1 MGAARADVIADRVIV
16 MNTKL
21 DFPAVP
27 RLLRGLL
34 LCLPWLALPS
44 AANAAGTWTLDRVLA
59 VAADGQP
66 DSAALHAA
74 ARGAEA
80 DAEVAAALP
89 PPMWRAGIVNLPVTG
104 RDAFDPNVDDMTM
117 RMVGIEQA
125 WPSRALR
132 EASAG
137 MARSRAGMYDAEAAM
152 RARMRAE
159 RAGMAWLDA
168 WLAGRRVALYQAQ
181 IEVLA
186 QAEAAALAAAGE
198 GMDGASAV
206 LEWRSM
212 RAMRELAVLRER
224 QQRDQA
230 LAELAARIGV
240 TVSADQLA
248 DALPEWPA
256 PDAQALR
263 ASLARLPDVARL
275 DAEAA
280 EADAERAM
288 RAAEA
293 RPQWT
298 WMFGYGERMPG
309 MPEMAS
315 LEVRVNFD
323 GLFGRR
329 QSLRESAA
337 AARGEAVALR
347 RDDRLR
353 GLAADLESA
362 LVAEE
367 RAREALVLIE
377 HDLLPLRR
385 RQAEL
390 AEARYAQGA
399 GELMAA
405 FEARNA
411 LLEIEAER
419 WMSVETLW
427 RARLR
432 LVRLDADRNEE
443 HTP

>member
-1 MGAARADVIADRVIV
+1 MK
-16 MNTKL
+16 TKL
-21 DFPAVP
+21 HTLVP
-27 RLLRGLL
+27 RGVLRGLL
-34 LCLPWLALPS
+34 LCLPWLVLP
-44 AANAAGTWTLDRVLA
+44 ATAGAAGTWTLDRVLA
-59 VAADGQP
+59 AAADGQP
-66 DSAALHAA
+66 DSAALRAA

-80 DAEVAAALP
+80 DAEVAASLP

-137 MARSRAGMYDAEAAM
+137 MARSRAGMYGAEAAM

-168 WLAGRRVALYQAQ
+168 WLAGRRITLYESQ
-181 IEVLA
+181 IDLLA
-186 QAEAAALAAAGE
+186 RAEAAALAAAGE

-206 LEWRSM
+206 LEWRAM

-224 QQRDQA
+224 QQRDEA
-230 LAELAARIGV
+230 LADLAARLGM
-240 TVSADQLA
+240 TVESGELA
-248 DALPEWPA
+248 DALPDWPA

-263 ASLARLPDVARL
+263 ASLARLPDVTRL
-275 DAEAA
+275 EAEAA

-298 WMFGYGERMPG
+298 WMLGYGERMPG

-315 LEVRVNFD
+315 LEVRVSFD

-337 AARGEAVALR
+337 AARGEAAALR

-353 GLAADLESA
+353 GLAADLERA
-362 LVAEE
+362 LVAEA
-367 RAREALVLIE
+367 RAREALDLIE
-377 HDLLPLRR
+377 RELMPLRR
-385 RQAEL
+385 RQVAL
-390 AEARYAQGA
+390 AEARYAQGP
-399 GELMAA
+399 GGLMAA
-405 FEARNA
+405 FEARSA
-411 LLEIEAER
+411 LLDLEAER
-419 WMSVETLW
+419 WMSVEALW

-432 LVRLDADRNEE
+432 LMRLDADRNEE
-443 HTP
+443 YTP